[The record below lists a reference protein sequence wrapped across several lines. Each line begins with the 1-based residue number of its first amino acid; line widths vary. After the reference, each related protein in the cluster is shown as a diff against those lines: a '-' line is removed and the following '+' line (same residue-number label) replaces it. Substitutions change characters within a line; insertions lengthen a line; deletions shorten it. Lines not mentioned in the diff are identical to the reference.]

1 MYGFKA
7 LFCVSVVFFPV
18 RVCVS
23 SFNLAD
29 VVLAWYC
36 IYPLYVAVIVYADL
50 VKLFGMVYDILAIPL
65 FTVALPIVSPFN
77 LNTTVPPFNAVEPLF
92 TVALTVMLL
101 PAELVISLT
110 LVVVF

>member
-1 MYGFKA
+1 
-7 LFCVSVVFFPV
+7 
-18 RVCVS
+18 
-23 SFNLAD
+23 
-29 VVLAWYC
+29 
-36 IYPLYVAVIVYADL
+36 
-50 VKLFGMVYDILAIPL
+50 MVYDILAIPL

-110 LVVVF
+110 LVVVFWSARTLSVLDAFDEANEPVPL